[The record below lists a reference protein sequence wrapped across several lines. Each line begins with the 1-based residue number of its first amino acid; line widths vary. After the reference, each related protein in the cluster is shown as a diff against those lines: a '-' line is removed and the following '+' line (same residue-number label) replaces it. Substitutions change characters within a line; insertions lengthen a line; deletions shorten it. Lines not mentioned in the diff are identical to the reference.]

1 MRGSGR
7 DGTRFPKIT
16 GLPLWTRTPSRPQR
30 SPKCLAFLLASV
42 TRQGG
47 PQLPHLPLCHHVPA
61 TKSLHR
67 HGQKGNPLPHGGLPS
82 SLHLFPIGI
91 VVKVP
96 IGIVVKV
103 AHRDSLAVV
112 HSELKTLPSISP
124 TGWSPS
130 GPDEKGRIAPHEP
143 KRQPLIEVSGEWLVQ
158 SSCL

>member
-1 MRGSGR
+1 M
-7 DGTRFPKIT
+7 F
-16 GLPLWTRTPSRPQR
+16 
-30 SPKCLAFLLASV
+30 
-42 TRQGG
+42 
-47 PQLPHLPLCHHVPA
+47 
-61 TKSLHR
+61 
-67 HGQKGNPLPHGGLPS
+67 
-82 SLHLFPIGI
+82 GI

-143 KRQPLIEVSGEWLVQ
+143 KRQPLIEVSGGWLVQ
-158 SSCL
+158 SSCCS